1 MNCNVKAV
9 KVFCSAKFARKPL
22 KSNISATV
30 GWVALTFGRSFH
42 LCLKDALIYS
52 CTIKEMEPLRFSCI
66 FLHTYKHHQ
75 IFTLVLKLDKD
86 NQNKQP
92 KQRYFVIYLKSN
104 LKSFYYEKDD
114 SQVENT
120 ERLKKCGLFGKIAKR
135 KCFSLKEHGSTA

>member
-1 MNCNVKAV
+1 
-9 KVFCSAKFARKPL
+9 
-22 KSNISATV
+22 
-30 GWVALTFGRSFH
+30 
-42 LCLKDALIYS
+42 
-52 CTIKEMEPLRFSCI
+52 MEPLRFSCI